1 MRRLHCLHRHCVF
14 VRLVAGGATMADAVP
29 TTCKEVFAQ
38 MPAQF
43 NKDAAKG
50 LDAVYQ
56 FDLSGDGGGKW
67 FVTIKNETCD
77 VKEGSHPSPNIT
89 ISMASQD
96 YVDMSTG
103 KANGQMLFM
112 SGRLRIAGDLG
123 LALRMQSIFQQ

>member
-1 MRRLHCLHRHCVF
+1 
-14 VRLVAGGATMADAVP
+14 MADEPKSVKEAFDRMP
-29 TTCKEVFAQ
+29 TA
-38 MPAQF
+38 F

-67 FVTIKNETCD
+67 FVTIKNETCE

-89 ISMASQD
+89 ISMAAPD
-96 YVDMSTG
+96 YLDMVTG

-112 SGRLRIAGDLG
+112 SGKLRIAGDLG
-123 LALRMQSIFQQ
+123 LALRMQTIFQQ